1 MWKTC
6 RVAALAAG
14 IIGLVAVG
22 PALAEPAWLGVELQ
36 EVDPDLREAL
46 DLYVDEGVLIA
57 GIAPDSP
64 AEEIGLEEGDVI
76 LSIAGE
82 AVRSVRGVR
91 RAIRGLEPGD
101 EVTIEIRRDGETMT
115 VNPVLDEADP
125 DLWTRFGPTA
135 PHRVRPPHPPR
146 THVWSMP
153 DIRIPDLDLTPLHRL
168 GAYFSRPRL
177 GVETRRLDE
186 DLAAYFDV
194 AAGQGVLVLEVIED
208 TPADEVGIRPGDVIV
223 AVDGE
228 TVTSPGDLRDLLLD
242 SEGETVSLDIRRRGS
257 ALQLT
262 VELDEPDEHSL
273 GRLLRVESADSE
285 ELRGELE
292 TLRREL
298 DALRDEVEALRQS
311 N

>member
-1 MWKTC
+1 MC
-6 RVAALAAG
+6 RAAALAAG
-14 IIGLVAVG
+14 IIGLIGVG
-22 PALAEPAWLGVELQ
+22 PAHAESAWLGVELQ

-64 AEEIGLEEGDVI
+64 AEEVGLEEGDVI
-76 LSIAGE
+76 LTIAGD

-91 RAIRGLEPGD
+91 RAIRDLEPGD
-101 EVTIEIRRDGETMT
+101 KVTIEIRRDGETLT
-115 VNPVLDEADP
+115 LSPVLDEADTGS
-125 DLWTRFGPTA
+125 WTRYGPSA
-135 PHRVRPPHPPR
+135 PHRVHPPHPPR

-153 DIRIPDLDLTPLHRL
+153 DIDIPDIDLTPLHRL
-168 GAYFSRPRL
+168 GTYFSRPRL

-194 AAGQGVLVLEVIED
+194 EEGQGVLVLEVIED

-228 TVTSPGDLRDLLLD
+228 TVSSPGDLRDLLLD
-242 SEGETVSLDIRRRGS
+242 HEGDTVSLDILRRGS
-257 ALQLT
+257 ALELT
-262 VELDEPDEHSL
+262 VELNEPGGHSL
-273 GRLLRVESADSE
+273 GRLLRVEHAESDE
-285 ELRGELE
+285 
-292 TLRREL
+292 
-298 DALRDEVEALRQS
+298 LRDELEAPREELEPLRDLVEALQRW